1 MSVLGP
7 QALIIIIIF
16 IAIIIIIIIII
27 IHTIFEC
34 PKLDDVR
41 GDFLQKLETIFLQK
55 LQVELETNAAT
66 DCLALLM
73 GDDPPQEIENS
84 LYRFLTSLFKRRLG
98 ILAAQGPGECP

>member
-55 LQVELETNAAT
+55 FELETNAAT

-98 ILAAQGPGECP
+98 ILAAQGEGL

>member
-41 GDFLQKLETIFLQK
+41 GDFLQKLETSFLQK
-55 LQVELETNAAT
+55 LELETNAAT

-98 ILAAQGPGECP
+98 ILAAQGEGL

>member
-41 GDFLQKLETIFLQK
+41 GDFLQKLETIFLRN
-55 LQVELETNAAT
+55 LN
-66 DCLALLM
+66 
-73 GDDPPQEIENS
+73 
-84 LYRFLTSLFKRRLG
+84 
-98 ILAAQGPGECP
+98 

>member
-84 LYRFLTSLFKRRLG
+84 LYYRFLTSLFRRWLG
-98 ILAAQGPGECP
+98 ILAAQGEGL

>member
-16 IAIIIIIIIII
+16 IAIIIIIIIIII

-55 LQVELETNAAT
+55 PRNERR
-66 DCLALLM
+66 
-73 GDDPPQEIENS
+73 GG
-84 LYRFLTSLFKRRLG
+84 LFGFINGR
-98 ILAAQGPGECP
+98 